1 MVRALL
7 STHSASETKMP
18 VNLKK
23 SISLSDLAA
32 ITRSPAL
39 QKVTHMPIFATAS
52 MTARNMLSTCV
63 AAENMIPLMDCPLEE
78 AAKSKKIMGGK
89 SIQLLDDINSS
100 ITPCGGRRLTT
111 GPSTGPNF
119 TPMANAWHG
128 VLKARASMPN

>member
-78 AAKSKKIMGGK
+78 AAKSKKIMGG
-89 SIQLLDDINSS
+89 
-100 ITPCGGRRLTT
+100 
-111 GPSTGPNF
+111 PNF